1 MIIKINPLNPN
12 PRSIANVVECLK
24 DGGTIIYPTD
34 TIYGIGCDIFQQ
46 KAVKKIA
53 KIKNID
59 LKKQNFSFVCSSLSQ
74 LSHFTLPVNRNTYKN
89 INSVLPGPY
98 TFILKANNS
107 IPKLF
112 KIKKKTIGIRIPN
125 HNIPKM
131 LVNELGNP
139 ILSSSVHDDDKF
151 IEYSTDPELIH
162 KKYSN
167 KIDIVIDS
175 GIGSLVPST
184 VIDYSS
190 GKLEIIRKGLGEIN
204 ELF

>member
-1 MIIKINPLNPN
+1 
-12 PRSIANVVECLK
+12 
-24 DGGTIIYPTD
+24 
-34 TIYGIGCDIFQQ
+34 
-46 KAVKKIA
+46 
-53 KIKNID
+53 
-59 LKKQNFSFVCSSLSQ
+59 
-74 LSHFTLPVNRNTYKN
+74 
-89 INSVLPGPY
+89 
-98 TFILKANNS
+98 
-107 IPKLF
+107 
-112 KIKKKTIGIRIPN
+112 
-125 HNIPKM
+125 M

-151 IEYSTDPELIH
+151 IKYSTDPELIH

>member
-1 MIIKINPLNPN
+1 MLIKINPFNPN

-24 DGGTIIYPTD
+24 DGGIIIYPTD

-46 KAVKKIA
+46 KAVKRIA

-89 INSVLPGPY
+89 INRVLPGPY
-98 TFILKANNS
+98 TFVLKANNS

-131 LVNELGNP
+131 LVNQLGNP

-175 GIGSLVPST
+175 GTGSLVPST
-184 VIDYSS
+184 IIDYSS